1 MSLED
6 LKHWIQ
12 DRLRGNPAPAVA
24 VVRLEGIIGGRGVR
38 GLTLKG
44 MSQVIERAFK
54 LRNLKAVAL
63 AVNSPGGTP
72 VQSALLYRRIR
83 QLASEKSVPVF
94 AFAEDVAASG
104 GYWLLLAGDEIYA
117 DAASIVGSIGVVTS
131 SFGFAEVLKRLGIER
146 RLHTSG
152 RDKSLLDPF
161 LAEDPRDVER
171 LERLQRDLHDT
182 FKSEVAERRGAKL
195 SKTAELFEGEIFSGR
210 RAVEL
215 GLVDGL
221 GDLRAVMRERFG
233 ENVRLRMLE
242 SARVRRWWRLPGVRR
257 PSRGGLG
264 DLLVD
269 LIGALDERLFWSRFG
284 LLGHPGLTP
293 ARPFP

>member
-1 MSLED
+1 MSFED

-12 DRLRGNPAPAVA
+12 DRVGGKPAPAVA
-24 VVRLEGIIGGRGVR
+24 VLRLEGVIGGRGVR
-38 GLTLKG
+38 GLTLQR
-44 MSQVIERAFK
+44 MAQTIERAFE

-63 AVNSPGGTP
+63 AVNSPGGAP

-83 QLASEKSVPVF
+83 QLAAEKKIPVF

-131 SFGFAEVLKRLGIER
+131 SFGFAEVLKRLGVER

-161 LAEDPRDVER
+161 LAEDPREVQR

-182 FKSEVAERRGAKL
+182 FKSEVEERRGAKL
-195 SKTAELFEGEIFSGR
+195 SKTVELFEGEIFSGR
-210 RAVEL
+210 RALEL

-221 GDLRAVMRERFG
+221 GELRGVMRERFG
-233 ENVRLRMLE
+233 ETVRLRTLE
-242 SARVRRWWRLPGVRR
+242 SARSRRWWRLPGVTRA
-257 PSRGGLG
+257 PRGGLG
-264 DLLVD
+264 DLLDELV
-269 LIGALDERLFWSRFG
+269 GAIEERLTWSRFG
-284 LLGHPGLTP
+284 L
-293 ARPFP
+293 

>member
-1 MSLED
+1 
-6 LKHWIQ
+6 
-12 DRLRGNPAPAVA
+12 VA
-24 VVRLEGIIGGRGVR
+24 VVRLEGVIGGRGVR

-44 MSQVIERAFK
+44 MAQVIERAFK

-63 AVNSPGGTP
+63 AVNSPGGAP

-83 QLASEKSVPVF
+83 QLATEKKVPVF

-131 SFGFAEVLKRLGIER
+131 SFGFAEVLKRLGVER

-161 LAEDPRDVER
+161 LSEDPREVER

-182 FKSEVAERRGAKL
+182 FKSAVEERRGAKL

-215 GLVDGL
+215 GLVAGL
-221 GDLRAVMRERFG
+221 GDLRGIMRDRFG
-233 ENVRLRMLE
+233 EDVRLRMLE
-242 SARVRRWWRLPGVRR
+242 SARARRWWRLPGVARVTR
-257 PSRGGLG
+257 AGLG
-264 DLLVD
+264 DLLDEVVAA
-269 LIGALDERLFWSRFG
+269 IEERLHWSRFG
-284 LLGHPGLTP
+284 L
-293 ARPFP
+293 

>member
-1 MSLED
+1 MSFED

-12 DRLRGNPAPAVA
+12 DRVGGKPAPAVA
-24 VVRLEGIIGGRGVR
+24 VLRLEGVIGGRGMR
-38 GLTLKG
+38 GLTLQR
-44 MSQVIERAFK
+44 MAQTIERAFK

-63 AVNSPGGTP
+63 AVNSPGGAP

-83 QLASEKSVPVF
+83 QLAAEKKIPVF

-131 SFGFAEVLKRLGIER
+131 SFGFAEVLKRLGVER

-161 LAEDPRDVER
+161 LAEDPREVQR

-182 FKSEVAERRGAKL
+182 FKSQVAERRGAKL
-195 SKTAELFEGEIFSGR
+195 SKTVELFEGEIFSGR

-221 GDLRAVMRERFG
+221 GELRGVMRERFG
-233 ENVRLRMLE
+233 DTVRLRTLE
-242 SARVRRWWRLPGVRR
+242 SARSRRWWRLPGVTRA
-257 PSRGGLG
+257 PRGGLG
-264 DLLVD
+264 DLLDELV
-269 LIGALDERLFWSRFG
+269 GAIEERLTWSRFG
-284 LLGHPGLTP
+284 L
-293 ARPFP
+293 

>member
-12 DRLRGNPAPAVA
+12 DRVRGSPAPAVA

-44 MSQVIERAFK
+44 MGQVIERAFK

-117 DAASIVGSIGVVTS
+117 DAA
-131 SFGFAEVLKRLGIER
+131 
-146 RLHTSG
+146 
-152 RDKSLLDPF
+152 
-161 LAEDPRDVER
+161 
-171 LERLQRDLHDT
+171 
-182 FKSEVAERRGAKL
+182 
-195 SKTAELFEGEIFSGR
+195 
-210 RAVEL
+210 
-215 GLVDGL
+215 
-221 GDLRAVMRERFG
+221 
-233 ENVRLRMLE
+233 
-242 SARVRRWWRLPGVRR
+242 
-257 PSRGGLG
+257 
-264 DLLVD
+264 
-269 LIGALDERLFWSRFG
+269 
-284 LLGHPGLTP
+284 
-293 ARPFP
+293 

>member
-12 DRLRGNPAPAVA
+12 DRLRGSPAPAVA

-44 MSQVIERAFK
+44 MSQVIERDFK

-146 RLHTSG
+146 LH
-152 RDKSLLDPF
+152 L
-161 LAEDPRDVER
+161 
-171 LERLQRDLHDT
+171 DLHYT

-264 DLLVD
+264 DLLD
-269 LIGALDERLFWSRFG
+269 ELIGAIEERLVWSRFG
-284 LLGHPGLTP
+284 L
-293 ARPFP
+293 

>member
-1 MSLED
+1 MFPPMSLED
-6 LKHWIQ
+6 LKHWIR
-12 DRLRGNPAPAVA
+12 DRVAGNPAPAVA
-24 VVRLEGIIGGRGVR
+24 VVRLEGVIGGRGVR

-44 MSQVIERAFK
+44 MAQVIERAFK

-63 AVNSPGGTP
+63 CVNSPGGAP
-72 VQSALLYRRIR
+72 VQSALIYRRIR
-83 QLASEKSVPVF
+83 QLAAEKKVPVF

-131 SFGFAEVLKRLGIER
+131 SFGFAEVLKRLGVER

-161 LAEDPRDVER
+161 LAEDPREVER
-171 LERLQRDLHDT
+171 LERLQRDLHGT

-221 GDLRAVMRERFG
+221 GELRGVMRERFG
-233 ENVRLRMLE
+233 EQVRLRVLE
-242 SARVRRWWRLPGVRR
+242 SARARRWWRLPGVGRVR
-257 PSRGGLG
+257 GGGLG
-264 DLLVD
+264 DLLDELVAA
-269 LIGALDERLFWSRFG
+269 IEERLTWSRFG
-284 LLGHPGLTP
+284 L
-293 ARPFP
+293 

>member
-1 MSLED
+1 MAFLED

-12 DRLRGNPAPAVA
+12 DRVAGKPAPAVA
-24 VVRLEGIIGGRGVR
+24 VVRLEGVIGGRGVR
-38 GLTLKG
+38 GITLKG
-44 MSQVIERAFK
+44 MAQVIERAFK
-54 LRNLKAVAL
+54 LRNLRAVAL
-63 AVNSPGGTP
+63 AVNSPGGAP
-72 VQSALLYRRIR
+72 VQSALIYRRIR
-83 QLASEKSVPVF
+83 QLASEKKIPVF

-131 SFGFAEVLKRLGIER
+131 SFGFAEVLKRFGIER

-161 LAEDPRDVER
+161 LSEDPREVER

-182 FKSEVAERRGAKL
+182 FKSEVTDRRGGKL

-215 GLVDGL
+215 GLVDGI
-221 GDLRAVMRERFG
+221 GELRGVLRERFG
-233 ENVRLRMLE
+233 EQVRLRMLE
-242 SARVRRWWRLPGVRR
+242 STRVRRWWRLPGVGRA
-257 PSRGGLG
+257 PHAGLG
-264 DLLVD
+264 DLLD
-269 LIGALDERLFWSRFG
+269 EFLAAIEERLHWSRFG
-284 LLGHPGLTP
+284 L
-293 ARPFP
+293 

>member
-1 MSLED
+1 MAFED
-6 LKHWIQ
+6 LKHWVQ
-12 DRLRGNPAPAVA
+12 DRFTGTAAPAVA
-24 VVRLEGIIGGRGVR
+24 VLRLEGVIGGRGVR
-38 GLTLKG
+38 GLTLQR
-44 MSQVIERAFK
+44 MAQTIERAFK

-63 AVNSPGGTP
+63 AVNSPGGAP

-83 QLASEKSVPVF
+83 QLAAEKKVPVF

-131 SFGFAEVLKRLGIER
+131 SFGFAEVLKRLGVER
-146 RLHTSG
+146 RLYTSG

-161 LAEDPRDVER
+161 LAEDPREVER

-182 FKSEVAERRGAKL
+182 FKSEVEERRGTKL
-195 SKTAELFEGEIFSGR
+195 TKTVALFEGEIFSGR

-221 GDLRAVMRERFG
+221 GELRQVMRERFG
-233 ENVRLRMLE
+233 ETVRLRTLE
-242 SARVRRWWRLPGVRR
+242 SARARRWWRLPGVTRA
-257 PSRGGLG
+257 PRGGLG
-264 DLLVD
+264 DLLVEV
-269 LIGALDERLFWSRFG
+269 IGAIEERLTWSRFG
-284 LLGHPGLTP
+284 L
-293 ARPFP
+293 